1 MIADL
6 GTLRALYL
14 DLDTVPD
21 DVLQTYLDDAS
32 ESLSAGA
39 WGLCYAKA
47 QLLWAAH
54 NGALYVAQAQAKA
67 TGDTVAPGP
76 IQSTSAEGLS
86 VTFAQPA
93 GRGESQLWWAQTP
106 HGLAYLA
113 LQRQC
118 LRKSGLSW

>member
-6 GTLRALYL
+6 GTIRALFL

-21 DVLQTYLDDAS
+21 DVVQAYLDDAA
-32 ESLSAGA
+32 ESLSASA
-39 WGLCYAKA
+39 WGQCYPKA

-54 NGALYVAQAQAKA
+54 NSALYVAQAQAMA
-67 TGDTVAPGP
+67 SGDTAAPGP

-93 GRGESQLWWAQTP
+93 GRGESQLWWSQTA

-118 LRKSGLSW
+118 LRQSRLSW